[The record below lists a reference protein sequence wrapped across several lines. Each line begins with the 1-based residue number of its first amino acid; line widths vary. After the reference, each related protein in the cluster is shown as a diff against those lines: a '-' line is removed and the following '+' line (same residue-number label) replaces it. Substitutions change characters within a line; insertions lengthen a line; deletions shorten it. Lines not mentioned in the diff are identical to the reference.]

1 MNYDC
6 KHMST
11 NRFFITE
18 SEFQAERVSLGGEQ
32 ARQIARVLRLE
43 AGDAIVVL
51 DNKGFEYEVALTDV
65 GTKEVAGRIV
75 EKRPAT
81 GEPAVQVVLLQSL
94 LARDKFEWVLQ
105 KGTEAGVA
113 VFVPMQA
120 ERSLLRAKYVDDDRL
135 DRWRRILTEA
145 AEQSHRGR
153 IPQIE
158 SPTTLAEAVTR
169 RKQFSR
175 FLIAATSGRAQSL
188 KEALAGGQ
196 PPESVA
202 ILVGPEGG
210 FTDEETN
217 LAVEKGAT
225 AVHFG
230 PRILR
235 TETAGMIAPALI
247 LYELERQG

>member
-1 MNYDC
+1 V
-6 KHMST
+6 ST
-11 NRFFITE
+11 DRFFI
-18 SEFQAERVSLGGEQ
+18 SELDFEGERVVLGGEQ
-32 ARQIARVLRLE
+32 ARQISRVLRLE
-43 AGDAIVVL
+43 AGDSIVVL

-65 GTKEVAGRIV
+65 AAKNVSGRIV

-81 GEPAVQVVLLQSL
+81 GEPAVQIVLFQSL
-94 LARDKFEWVLQ
+94 LAREKFEWVLQ
-105 KGTEAGVA
+105 KGTEVGVS

-135 DRWRRILTEA
+135 TRWRRITTEA

-158 SPTTLAEAVTR
+158 PPTTLAEAVTR
-169 RKQFSR
+169 HRQFSR
-175 FLIAATSGRAQSL
+175 FLIAATTGRTQSL
-188 KEALAGGQ
+188 REALSGDQ
-196 PPESVA
+196 PLESVA

-210 FTDEETN
+210 FADEETN
-217 LAVEKGAT
+217 LAIEKGAVP
-225 AVHFG
+225 VHFG

-247 LYELERQG
+247 LYELERMQ

>member
-1 MNYDC
+1 
-6 KHMST
+6 MSA
-11 NRFFITE
+11 NRFFI
-18 SEFQAERVSLGGEQ
+18 SELDFEGERVSLGGEQ
-32 ARQIARVLRLE
+32 AHQISRVLRLE
-43 AGDAIVVL
+43 AGDTVVVL
-51 DNKGFEYEVALTDV
+51 DNKGFEYDVALSQV
-65 GTKEVAGRIV
+65 GSKEVSGRIV
-75 EKRPAT
+75 EKRPAS
-81 GEPAVQVVLLQSL
+81 GEPEVQIVLFQSL

-105 KGTEAGVA
+105 KGTEVGVS

-158 SPTTLAEAVTR
+158 PPTTLAEAVLQH
-169 RKQFSR
+169 KQFSR
-175 FLIAATSGRAQSL
+175 FLIAATAGQTRSL
-188 KEALAGGQ
+188 KEALAGER
-196 PPESVA
+196 PAESVA

-210 FTDEETN
+210 FTDEETS
-217 LAVEKGAT
+217 LAIEKGAT

-247 LYELERQG
+247 LYELERQA

>member
-1 MNYDC
+1 MIYDC
-6 KHMST
+6 KYMST
-11 NRFFITE
+11 NRFFISE
-18 SEFQAERVSLGGEQ
+18 SDFDGERVSLGGEQ
-32 ARQIARVLRLE
+32 ARQISKVLRLE
-43 AGDAIVVL
+43 TGDSIVVL
-51 DNKGFEYEVALTDV
+51 DNKGFEYDVALTQV
-65 GTKEVAGRIV
+65 TAKEVAGRIV

-81 GEPAVQVVLLQSL
+81 GEPAVQIVLFQSL

-105 KGTEAGVA
+105 KGTEVGVA

-120 ERSLLRAKYVDDDRL
+120 DRSLLRAKYVDEDRL
-135 DRWRRILTEA
+135 LRWRRIVTEA

-158 SPTTLAEAVTR
+158 PPTTLAEAVTR
-169 RKQFSR
+169 RRQFSR
-175 FLIAATSGRAQSL
+175 FLIAAATGQTRSL
-188 KEALAGGQ
+188 KDALASDQ
-196 PPESVA
+196 PLESVA

-210 FTDEETN
+210 FTDDETS

-225 AVHFG
+225 PAHFG

-247 LYELERQG
+247 LYELERQV